1 MAVAPAS
8 ELVPLPTSGRRFV
21 AEQYVR
27 LGDVD
32 PDGVLRLDAT
42 ARHLQDVANDDAV
55 DSGLTNSFG
64 WVVRRTLIVTVEPAV
79 LGERLQLT
87 TFCSG
92 TGRCWAERRTS
103 LVGDRGGHIEAVSL
117 WIQVD
122 PTSGRPT
129 GLGDDFHRI
138 YDEAAGGRTVSTRLS
153 LPPPTPDVDRRPWV
167 IRRADLDVFDHVN
180 NAVHWALLEEAIEPA
195 GPPTGRHQR
204 VGRAEIEYGAAVGRT
219 DDQPERLVDRTD
231 DALSVWLT
239 VAGEVRVAARIVA
252 PAVERP
258 TD

>member
-8 ELVPLPTSGRRFV
+8 ELVPVPSRGRRFT
-21 AEQYVR
+21 AEQAVR
-27 LGDVD
+27 LGDVG
-32 PDGVLRLDAT
+32 PEGVLRLDAT

-64 WVVRRTLIVTVEPAV
+64 WVVRRTMIDVLEPAV

-103 LVGDRGGHIEAVSL
+103 IVGDRGARVEATAL

-122 PTSGRPT
+122 PSTGRPA
-129 GLGDDFHRI
+129 GLDDGFHRI
-138 YDEAAGGRTVSTRLS
+138 YDEAAGGRVVSTRLS
-153 LPPPTPDVDRRPWV
+153 LPSPAADVERHPWV

-180 NAVHWALLEEAIEPA
+180 NAVHWTLLEEAVGPGA
-195 GPPTGRHQR
+195 GRR
-204 VGRAEIEYGAAVGRT
+204 VGRAEIEYRAAVDGT
-219 DDQPERLVDRTD
+219 DVHPERLVDRTD
-231 DALSVWLT
+231 AALSVWLT
-239 VAGEVRVAARIVA
+239 VGGEVRVAARLVA
-252 PAVERP
+252 TTADHA